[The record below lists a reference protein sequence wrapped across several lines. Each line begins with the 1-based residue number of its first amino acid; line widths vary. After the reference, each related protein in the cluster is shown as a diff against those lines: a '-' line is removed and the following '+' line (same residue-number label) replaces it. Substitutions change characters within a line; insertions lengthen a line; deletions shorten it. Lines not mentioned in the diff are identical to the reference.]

1 MSYAI
6 DLLVM
11 ALVIL
16 AVFLVDSYI
25 GFSSMLGKTTTVK
38 V

>member
-1 MSYAI
+1 MGMLI

-16 AVFLVDSYI
+16 AALIVDSYI
-25 GFSSMLGKTTTVK
+25 GVHTFLAKKAS
-38 V
+38 